1 MSMRTKLMRVEMLL
15 RHVLYV
21 SYLVPASRLRPI
33 VPDILPLAIVEG
45 DSGFVS
51 VVILRS
57 TRVRL
62 SSLPLPRFD
71 YSQINVRTYVTDPQ
85 SGNQAVYF
93 LKSGVT
99 SAIISL
105 LTRAIGVPWE
115 RIECAV
121 NVRIDEQLHYTAYEA
136 FGQWGGDFS
145 IKAEE
150 AMMPPTSM
158 LPFKD
163 TESAIDYLVRP
174 LTGFFAHNERVGRF
188 SIWHPDV
195 KPRAGII
202 KGFHFPLLNSMNV
215 VDETMT
221 HEPHSVL
228 LVPEARFHIY
238 MPPALLKSK

>member
-71 YSQINVRTYVTDPQ
+71 YSQINLRTYVIDPQ

-99 SAIISL
+99 STVVSL
-105 LTRAIGVPWE
+105 LARTIGVRWE
-115 RIECAV
+115 PIKCTM
-121 NVRIDEQLHYTAYEA
+121 NVRLDEQLYYTAYEA
-136 FGQWGGDFS
+136 FGQWVGDFH

-150 AMMPPTSM
+150 AIMPPTSV

-163 TESAIDYLVRP
+163 TKSAIDYLVRP
-174 LTGFFAHNERVGRF
+174 LTGFFARNGRVGRF

-202 KGFHFPLLNSMNV
+202 KDLHFPLLDSMNV
-215 VDETMT
+215 IDDMMANK
-221 HEPHSVL
+221 PNSVL
-228 LVPEARFHIY
+228 LLPEAQFHIY
-238 MPPALLKSK
+238 MPPALVKSK

>member
-1 MSMRTKLMRVEMLL
+1 MSIRTKLMRVEMLL

-33 VPDILPLAIVEG
+33 VPDMLPLAVVEG
-45 DSGFVS
+45 NSGFVS
-51 VVILRS
+51 VVVLRS
-57 TRVRL
+57 TRVGL
-62 SSLPLPRFD
+62 SSLPFPRFD
-71 YSQINVRTYVTDPQ
+71 YSQINVRTYVTDPH
-85 SGNQAVYF
+85 SGNQAVHF

-99 SAIISL
+99 STVISL
-105 LTRAIGVPWE
+105 LTRTIGVPWE
-115 RIECAV
+115 HMECAV
-121 NVRIDEQLHYTAYEA
+121 NVRVDEQLHYDAYEA
-136 FGQWGGDFS
+136 FGQWGGDFF

-174 LTGFFAHNERVGRF
+174 LTGFFAHKGRVGRF
-188 SIWHPDV
+188 RIWHPDV

-202 KGFHFPLLNSMNV
+202 KDFHFPLLNSMNV
-215 VDETMT
+215 IDQTVT
-221 HEPHSVL
+221 HGPDSVL

-238 MPPALLKSK
+238 MPPSLVKSK